1 MSLEAAK
8 TLKNDKT
15 QATGADGL
23 NDVLVLRWTA
33 CKNIGEIEALKLG
46 N

>member
-8 TLKNDKT
+8 TLKCDKT

-23 NDVLVLRWTA
+23 NDALVLKVER
-33 CKNIGEIEALKLG
+33 NGQLSLQLGELKH
-46 N
+46 